1 MTREELKQKALSLP
15 LSPGVYIMMNE
26 EGEVIY
32 VGKSRALK
40 NRVSQYFV
48 NLASHTSKTRNMVRQ
63 IDHFDYILADSEF
76 EALVLE
82 CSLIKRYQPR
92 YNILLKDDKGYPYV
106 RLSVKNRYPRFSLV
120 NRVADDGARY
130 FGPYGSRSSTRE
142 IIRTISVALRLPTCR
157 RQFPRDIGKDRPCL
171 NHHLGNCDGW
181 CRPEMTEAAY
191 QARIQQAIRLLDG
204 KFSEVEKELEAEM
217 FQASEELRFE
227 QAAELRDRLQAIRLL
242 GVRQKVVAGVQAET
256 DVVGIYQVQQKF
268 SFAVLH
274 YLEGT
279 LAERD
284 MEQLTL
290 PVEESEGEVLSALL
304 KQYYGTRGHLPK
316 VVCLPCDFDD
326 REDLERMLT
335 EQAGRKV
342 ELLVPKRGNKVNLVR
357 LANKNAKEE
366 LERSITKEERKNQLL
381 GLFGSMLGLENPPR
395 RIEAYDISNTG
406 SADIVGGMTVFVDGK
421 PLKSAYRKFHLKDMQ
436 GPDDYAS
443 MDQVLTRRFCRY
455 LEDNEKFNV
464 LPDVILMD
472 GGLGQVGVA
481 CRVLAQAGLDV
492 PVFGMVKDGR
502 HRTRALVAP
511 DGREIGLQAQP
522 AIFALV
528 GRIQEETHRYAITF
542 HRTSH
547 SKRTVASAL
556 EEIPGVGEVR
566 RNQLLKQ
573 FKSVKAI
580 READYEDLCK
590 AVPKSV
596 AQAVYTHF
604 HGTAGENEGGTRQ

>member
-82 CSLIKRYQPR
+82 CSLIKRHQPR

-106 RLSVKNRYPRFSLV
+106 CLSVQQRYPRFSLV
-120 NRVADDGARY
+120 NRVSEDGARY

-181 CRPEMTEAAY
+181 CRPEMTQEAY
-191 QARIQQAIRLLDG
+191 HARIQ
-204 KFSEVEKELEAEM
+204 
-217 FQASEELRFE
+217 
-227 QAAELRDRLQAIRLL
+227 QAIRLL

-256 DVVGIYQVQQKF
+256 DVVGVYQVQQKF

-284 MEQLTL
+284 MEQITL

-304 KQYYGTRGHLPK
+304 KQYYGARGHLPK
-316 VVCLPCDFDD
+316 VVCLPCDFED

-357 LANKNAKEE
+357 LANKNAREE

-381 GLFGSMLGLENPPR
+381 SLFGSMLGLENPPR

-406 SADIVGGMTVFVDGK
+406 SDDIVGGMTVFVDGK

-443 MDQVLTRRFCRY
+443 MDQVLTRRFRRY

-502 HRTRALVAP
+502 HRTRALVAS

-528 GRIQEETHRYAITF
+528 GRIQEETHRYAISF
-542 HRTSH
+542 HHTSH

-556 EEIPGVGEVR
+556 EEIPSVGEVR
-566 RNQLLKQ
+566 RNQLLKH

-580 READYEDLCK
+580 READYEALCK

-604 HGTAGENEGGTRQ
+604 HGTTGETEGGSKE

>member
-1 MTREELKQKALSLP
+1 MKVLMLNG
-15 LSPGVYIMMNE
+15 SP
-26 EGEVIY
+26 
-32 VGKSRALK
+32 
-40 NRVSQYFV
+40 RV
-48 NLASHTSKTRNMVRQ
+48 NGNT
-63 IDHFDYILADSEF
+63 
-76 EALVLE
+76 
-82 CSLIKRYQPR
+82 
-92 YNILLKDDKGYPYV
+92 
-106 RLSVKNRYPRFSLV
+106 
-120 NRVADDGARY
+120 
-130 FGPYGSRSSTRE
+130 
-142 IIRTISVALRLPTCR
+142 SVALEEMRKVFQAEGVETEIVQVGPQAVRGCIACSRCVELGKCV
-157 RQFPRDIGKDRPCL
+157 FDDIVNELAPKF
-171 NHHLGNCDGW
+171 
-181 CRPEMTEAAY
+181 EAA
-191 QARIQQAIRLLDG
+191 DG
-204 KFSEVEKELEAEM
+204 LVV
-217 FQASEELRFE
+217 ASPVYYASANATLI
-227 QAAELRDRLQAIRLL
+227 AVLDRLFYSTHFDKAM
-242 GVRQKVVAGVQAET
+242 KVGA
-256 DVVGIYQVQQKF
+256 
-268 SFAVLH
+268 S
-274 YLEGT
+274 
-279 LAERD
+279 
-284 MEQLTL
+284 
-290 PVEESEGEVLSALL
+290 
-304 KQYYGTRGHLPK
+304 
-316 VVCLPCDFDD
+316 VVCARRGGCSATFDELNKYFTITNMPIASSQYWNSIHGRAPGEAD
-326 REDLERMLT
+326 QRVREDLERMLT

-357 LANKNAKEE
+357 LANKNAREE

-381 GLFGSMLGLENPPR
+381 SLFGSMLGLENPPR

-406 SADIVGGMTVFVDGK
+406 SDDIVGGMTVFVDGK

-443 MDQVLTRRFCRY
+443 MDQVLTRRFRRY

-528 GRIQEETHRYAITF
+528 GRIQEETHRYAISF
-542 HRTSH
+542 HHASH

-556 EEIPGVGEVR
+556 EEIAGVGEVR
-566 RNQLLKQ
+566 RNQLLKH

-580 READYEDLCK
+580 READYEALCK

-604 HGTAGENEGGTRQ
+604 HGTTGETEGGSKE